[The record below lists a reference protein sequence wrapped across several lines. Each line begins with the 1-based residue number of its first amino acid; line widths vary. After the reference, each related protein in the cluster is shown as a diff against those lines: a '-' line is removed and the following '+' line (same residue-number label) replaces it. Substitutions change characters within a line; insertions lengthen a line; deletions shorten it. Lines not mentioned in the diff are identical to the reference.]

1 MRRPDLEHAASQNH
15 AVRAYARSVRDIDR
29 MEELNLPVLPHQQQ
43 AHERARAA
51 LEAVRP
57 KGARDLDSAFAANK
71 ALVGEAAEGRTREAI
86 RAMQA
91 EAEIRTNPALR
102 ADRFVAR
109 WQDLELKR
117 EGFHR
122 SGDMGAARSI
132 KATMGEMA
140 KGLERDAQV
149 ESLLRNRSKELGI
162 PMDMGRSPGHSMMD
176 YLGLGRSRGLSL

>member
-1 MRRPDLEHAASQNH
+1 M
-15 AVRAYARSVRDIDR
+15 
-29 MEELNLPVLPHQQQ
+29 
-43 AHERARAA
+43 
-51 LEAVRP
+51 
-57 KGARDLDSAFAANK
+57 
-71 ALVGEAAEGRTREAI
+71 GEAAEGRTRGAI
-86 RAMQA
+86 RATQA

-117 EGFHR
+117 EGFQR
-122 SGDMGAARSI
+122 SGDMQSARSI

-162 PMDMGRSPGHSMMD
+162 AMEMGRSPSHSMMD